1 MVPILTC
8 ETSSKSTSP
17 TSHWPD
23 FLAGSGTND
32 TTYVQLSI
40 QDDDKPMVPIQA
52 VCSIYSSSP
61 ARFHW
66 VLYMY
71 MQGCSQ

>member
-17 TSHWPD
+17 TSRWPD

-32 TTYVQLSI
+32 TTYMYMYVHVQLSI
-40 QDDDKPMVPIQA
+40 HGDKPVVPRQTMCGTYT
-52 VCSIYSSSP
+52 VSR
-61 ARFHW
+61 AR
-66 VLYMY
+66 VAGIVQM
-71 MQGCSQ
+71 